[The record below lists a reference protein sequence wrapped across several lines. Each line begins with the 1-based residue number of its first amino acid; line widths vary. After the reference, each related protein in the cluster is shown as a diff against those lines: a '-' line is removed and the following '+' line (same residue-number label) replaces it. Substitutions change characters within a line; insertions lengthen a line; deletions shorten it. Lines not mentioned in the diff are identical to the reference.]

1 MNIVFMGTPDYASEI
16 LSEIIKHFNIIAV
29 FTQPDKKVGR
39 KQILTPPE
47 VKKLLLSKHPNIK
60 IYQPTTLKDELI
72 TNEIKSLKPDFIV
85 VAAYGQIL
93 PQSILDIAPC
103 INLHASLL
111 PKYRGASPIQQ
122 SILDDE
128 LYGGVTAM
136 LMDKGLDT
144 GKMLG
149 FSYVKINEQTNA
161 QELFNKLAKSAARLT
176 IKTIQNFDS
185 ICPLAQN
192 NAQSSYAPKI
202 TKQNSILSFSQSSKQ
217 IWLKFKAYSPWPGIC
232 LENGLKLISLKMLK
246 ENEKFEDFGR
256 ILDINESFVEISC
269 KQGSIALY
277 EVNQPSKKTIL
288 AKDFLKGQRK
298 KVGDYLL

>member
-16 LSEIIKHFNIIAV
+16 LKELLEHFNVIAV

-39 KQILTPPE
+39 KQILTPPD
-47 VKKLLLSKHPNIK
+47 VKKMLLKTDLNIK
-60 IYQPTTLKDELI
+60 ICQPTTLKDENI
-72 TNEIKSLKPDFIV
+72 INKIKSLKPDFIV

-93 PQSILDIAPC
+93 PQSILNIAPC

-128 LYGGVTAM
+128 IYSGVTAM

-149 FSYVKINEQTNA
+149 FSYIKINEQTNA
-161 QELFNKLAKSAARLT
+161 NELFEKLSQSAAKLI
-176 IKTIQNFDS
+176 IKTLNNYDFIEP
-185 ICPLAQN
+185 IPQN

-202 TKQNSILSFSQSSKQ
+202 TKQNSVVSFSQSARE

-232 LENGLKLISLKMLK
+232 LENGLKLIDLKICK
-246 ENEKFEDFGR
+246 EKQSFSDFGR
-256 ILDINESFVEISC
+256 VLDITENHIEISC
-269 KQGSIALY
+269 KQGSIELY
-277 EVNQPSKKTIL
+277 EVNQPSKKTIK
-288 AKDFLKGQRK
+288 AKDFIKGQRK
-298 KVGDYLL
+298 KIGDYLF